1 MPVSSSFKNFPVCE
15 NPLQLNCFV
24 SWNTHGDNFYPY
36 DNEVY
41 KTIVANNP
49 ISFTSDKQITKLE
62 DHKGILMPSF
72 FQMFKYQVLKRP
84 IGPLK
89 IKNESKI
96 KAKSDKGSLQLIEL
110 NIPWIKIFERE
121 SFHAGDYN
129 FFWLNIRENLSD
141 RLTNYFNK

>member
-1 MPVSSSFKNFPVCE
+1 
-15 NPLQLNCFV
+15 
-24 SWNTHGDNFYPY
+24 
-36 DNEVY
+36 
-41 KTIVANNP
+41 
-49 ISFTSDKQITKLE
+49 
-62 DHKGILMPSF
+62 
-72 FQMFKYQVLKRP
+72 MFKYQVLKRP

-96 KAKSDKGSLQLIEL
+96 KAKSDRGSLQLIEL
-110 NIPWIKIFERE
+110 NIPWIKIFEKE